1 MPGSLMLLSNVV
13 NSWNVPNAVINGM
26 IRDTLLL
33 LERILIKYVP
43 IFEMTTALTALE
55 FMATSLPPLKPNQP
69 VYFGNLLFMIN

>member
-1 MPGSLMLLSNVV
+1 LKNKK
-13 NSWNVPNAVINGM
+13 NSIKY
-26 IRDTLLL
+26 